1 MWTNNG
7 KKFFLYRLL
16 NKAATLKTSKNTDYG
31 FSISYSYKI
40 ADYRSLGTRIG
51 EAETNCHGFAIYCG
65 GNDNTILPE
74 DYTLQNPLSLT
85 YINGSNTDT
94 GVSKTFQYTV
104 QNNNTESI
112 TIKELA
118 LCVISNGNTALI
130 NHKVLPTPITLA
142 VGEQAIITYTV
153 NTSNIIDGDGWTNNF
168 KLFANNQFLYLTA
181 QEDYLATTNTTASG
195 NLNNFVSSLFTTA
208 NYPTSM
214 LASGTTIRYKMGI
227 FVGQGTNPTTP
238 EDYILEAPVSLS
250 LLSSE
255 YSIDENFNL
264 LISFTMK
271 NNSTETYTI
280 TEIGL
285 CAAPNAFLALLN
297 RKLLPTPVVME
308 PNDTYVFTYTI
319 NINNLSE

>member
-7 KKFFLYRLL
+7 KKLFLYRLL
-16 NKAATLKTSKNTDYG
+16 NKSATLKTSNNTDVS
-31 FSISYSYKI
+31 FLISYSYKI
-40 ADYRSLGTRIG
+40 ADYRYLGTRIG
-51 EAETNCHGFAIYCG
+51 EAETNCYGFAIYCG

-104 QNNNTESI
+104 QNDNAESI

-118 LCVISNGNTALI
+118 LCAISGGNTALI

-168 KLFANNQFLYLTA
+168 KLFANNQFLYLTS
-181 QEDYLATTNTTASG
+181 QEKYLDTTNAEAFG
-195 NLNNFVSSLFTTA
+195 NVYNFVNELFTTA
-208 NYPTSM
+208 NYPANM
-214 LASGTTIRYKMGI
+214 LSTGISIRYKMGI

-271 NNSTETYTI
+271 NNTTETYTI
-280 TEIGL
+280 TETGL
-285 CAAPNAFLALLN
+285 CAAPNSFLVLLN

-308 PNDTYVFTYTI
+308 PNDSYVFTYTI
-319 NINNLSE
+319 NTSNLSE

>member
-7 KKFFLYRLL
+7 KKFFLHRLL
-16 NKAATLKTSKNTDYG
+16 NSAPELKTTNNTDYG
-31 FSISYSYKI
+31 FFINYSYKV
-40 ADYRSLGTRIG
+40 ADYRNLGTKIG
-51 EAETNCHGFAIYCG
+51 EALSNCYGFAIYCG
-65 GNDNTILPE
+65 GNDTAILPE

-104 QNNNTESI
+104 QNDNTESI
-112 TIKELA
+112 TIKELV
-118 LCVISNGNTALI
+118 LCAISAGNTAII

-168 KLFANNQFLYLTA
+168 KLFANNQFLYLTS
-181 QEDYLATTNTTASG
+181 QEYYLTTTNTNGVSNVSA
-195 NLNNFVSSLFTTA
+195 FVASLFTTA
-208 NYPTSM
+208 NYPVSITQTGTSV
-214 LASGTTIRYKMGI
+214 RYRMGI

-238 EDYILEAPVSLS
+238 EDYTLEAPISLS

-271 NNSTETYTI
+271 NNTTETYTI
-280 TEIGL
+280 TETGL
-285 CAAPNAFLALLN
+285 CAGPNSFLTLLN
-297 RKLLPTPVVME
+297 RKILPTPVVME

-319 NINNLSE
+319 NAANLAE